1 MERLPE
7 FVINNWVL
15 FLALGVLVVWIITTE
30 TTKFSF
36 GVPQLDASQATF
48 KYNKEEAQ
56 FVDVRAEA
64 DYRKGHL
71 PGAINVTMSALEQ
84 KNRRLERARK
94 KPVIVYCQTGMTS
107 GRAARTLKKQGFEQV
122 FTLKG
127 GVESWQAAS
136 LPIHNR

>member
-30 TTKFSF
+30 TTKFTF

-64 DYRKGHL
+64 DFRKGHL
-71 PGAINVTMSALEQ
+71 PGALNVTMSALEQ

-127 GVESWQAAS
+127 GVQSWQAAS
-136 LPIHNR
+136 LPIHNQ

>member
-15 FLALGVLVVWIITTE
+15 FLTLGVLVLWIITTE

-64 DYRKGHL
+64 DFRKGHL
-71 PGAINVTMSALEQ
+71 PGALNVTMSALAQ
-84 KNRRLERARK
+84 KNRRLERAK
-94 KPVIVYCQTGMTS
+94 EKPVIVYCQTGIS
-107 GRAARTLKKQGFEQV
+107 AGRAARTLKKLGYQQV
-122 FTLKG
+122 FILKG
-127 GVESWQAAS
+127 GVDSWQAAN

>member
-64 DYRKGHL
+64 DFRKGHL